1 VGLNRDLLRIHLND
15 HLALLAGGIAATERT
30 RANNEGAPMA
40 DALKAFSA
48 DLREDRRHLE
58 GVLTALRLRR
68 NPAKPAAAVAAE
80 RLGRFK
86 LNGQLTGYSPLS
98 RLLELEGVVLVAEA
112 QRALW
117 TGLREVAPHEPVLAA
132 LPLDELASRSRRW
145 HDEFDRY
152 RLEAATRALSA

>member
-1 VGLNRDLLRIHLND
+1 
-15 HLALLAGGIAATERT
+15 
-30 RANNEGAPMA
+30 
-40 DALKAFSA
+40 
-48 DLREDRRHLE
+48 
-58 GVLTALRLRR
+58 
-68 NPAKPAAAVAAE
+68 VAAE